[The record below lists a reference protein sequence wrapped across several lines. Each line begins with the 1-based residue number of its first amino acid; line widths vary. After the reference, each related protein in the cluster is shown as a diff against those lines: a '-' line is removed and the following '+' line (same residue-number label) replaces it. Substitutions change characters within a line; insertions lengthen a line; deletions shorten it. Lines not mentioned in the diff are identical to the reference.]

1 MRQLPADTVR
11 LLSSSQIVTCVS
23 NVVKELVENSLDA
36 GASSIEVKLENFGLD
51 RLEVRDNGSGI
62 KAVDAPVMALKHYT
76 SKICCHDDLERL
88 ETYGFRGEALGSIC
102 AVAEVTVTTKTV
114 SDKFSTQYTLNHT
127 GHITSQKPSH
137 LGQGTTVCV
146 LKLFKNLPVRRQL
159 YSNNKKCK
167 EELKKAQD
175 LLMAYGIIKPE
186 LRILLTHNKAAVW
199 QKAKVP
205 DHRTALM
212 AVLGTAPM
220 ANMVP
225 LQHHQEEPEV
235 TIEGYFP
242 KRGSDYSLTSSSNC
256 DRTFIFINDRPVR
269 HKEILK
275 VLRQQYSSQVERD
288 VSQSRYPILMMS
300 ITVPAASVDVNVT
313 PDKTHVMLHNK
324 DAVLLVVET
333 MLVSL
338 YGPESRTEPAFHS
351 GAVAVV
357 PDPSN
362 CGSVLD
368 DAGTGL
374 DPPRC
379 HTASLSRS
387 SSSNHTAQP
396 LQSRS
401 ADTSSS
407 SISED
412 WVVDSIPRIPDLN
425 LSLTDD
431 DSILDALGTADFGPA
446 EDGESP
452 ANAGR
457 TGGVDTPEISAES
470 WSRGHGLLDP
480 DSREPLVPVKVCVP
494 GATETEGT
502 ECEKRERMSSGVGD
516 KASKLTAYDLISSC
530 AVRRPL
536 SASAIF
542 EQEAR
547 AAVLRENPTASPRDI
562 AAALEER
569 WKNLGAEGRKKYE
582 EKAEK
587 ELNRYNLQSKKVS
600 ERVTPAGESEKQP
613 KLPLLS
619 SGSLLAQKRKASFS
633 QQQLD
638 QLFSQPPKKKK
649 TLPKNQST
657 LVPFSLEALRRRLT
671 TRPVPCSTLG
681 GLEIVGRLSSHGA
694 WLVLRSHTLMLL
706 NPSLLEE
713 ALLFNRL
720 LETNV
725 LPAASLCT
733 PVQLTEGLLGGP
745 ENTRVLCDM
754 QKETADLSGA
764 TYFSDPRLVANGF
777 RIRLTPGSPS
787 TESHLEVVGMADC
800 VPFFGVADL
809 REILTAIVKRN
820 AATVKDC
827 RPLKVHSFL
836 EGEAVRLA
844 RQLPLRLS
852 REDVRDMLSRKERQL
867 SARDETCL
875 HGRPFL
881 HPLADVPETEQDA
894 VRIAAATTCWST

>member
-186 LRILLTHNKAAVW
+186 LRILLTHNK
-199 QKAKVP
+199 
-205 DHRTALM
+205 
-212 AVLGTAPM
+212 
-220 ANMVP
+220 
-225 LQHHQEEPEV
+225 V

-338 YGPESRTEPAFHS
+338 YGP
-351 GAVAVV
+351 
-357 PDPSN
+357 D
-362 CGSVLD
+362 
-368 DAGTGL
+368 
-374 DPPRC
+374 
-379 HTASLSRS
+379 
-387 SSSNHTAQP
+387 
-396 LQSRS
+396 RS

>member
-275 VLRQQYSSQVERD
+275 VKTPYQLFFLYIDCIVIKKPKIVLRQQYSSQVERD

-324 DAVLLVVET
+324 
-333 MLVSL
+333 VSP
-338 YGPESRTEPAFHS
+338 Y
-351 GAVAVV
+351 
-357 PDPSN
+357 
-362 CGSVLD
+362 
-368 DAGTGL
+368 
-374 DPPRC
+374 
-379 HTASLSRS
+379 
-387 SSSNHTAQP
+387 
-396 LQSRS
+396 
-401 ADTSSS
+401 
-407 SISED
+407 

-881 HPLADVPETEQDA
+881 HPLADVPETDFFPPYELMFITR
-894 VRIAAATTCWST
+894 VAA

>member
-275 VLRQQYSSQVERD
+275 VKTPYHSQVERD

-368 DAGTGL
+368 DAGT
-374 DPPRC
+374 
-379 HTASLSRS
+379 
-387 SSSNHTAQP
+387 
-396 LQSRS
+396 

-894 VRIAAATTCWST
+894 VDVLMCSSAEQN